1 MARDIMDTRE
11 QNPDLPGDVIPDVRG
26 APITSGVVL
35 RLLGVGAAD
44 LADADERTVSSPVQT
59 PPLQEYTHE

>member
-44 LADADERTVSSPVQT
+44 LADADERTVS
-59 PPLQEYTHE
+59 